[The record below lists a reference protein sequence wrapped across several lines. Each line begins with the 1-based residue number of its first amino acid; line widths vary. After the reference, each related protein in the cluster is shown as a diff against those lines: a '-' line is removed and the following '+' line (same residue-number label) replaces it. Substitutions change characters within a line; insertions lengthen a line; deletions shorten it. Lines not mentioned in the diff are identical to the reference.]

1 MLALKQKE
9 EQHSVVKQLLKE
21 LKKTEKKVINS
32 KVLNK
37 YDKDK
42 TLSYIQNITQS
53 SIKRTVASK
62 KVENVSTEIICK
74 KIVFYRKQYEIYS
87 SYFEKLKSLNT
98 ASTKNYRTELN
109 IFVRHLYKK
118 TKYLYAELGGKLR

>member
-9 EQHSVVKQLLKE
+9 EQHSVVNQLLKE
-21 LKKTEKKVINS
+21 LKKTEKEVTNS
-32 KVLNK
+32 KVLSK

-42 TLSYIQNITQS
+42 TLSYIRNITQS

-62 KVENVSTEIICK
+62 SVENVSTAIICN
-74 KIVFYRKQYEIYS
+74 KIIFYRKQYEIYS

-98 ASTKNYRTELN
+98 TYAKKYRTELN
-109 IFVRHLYKK
+109 KLVRHLNKK
-118 TKYLYAELGGKLR
+118 VSVLITELGEL